1 MGVIPDGN
9 RRWARSRGLPPA
21 AGHRRGF
28 LVTAPAIIDHF
39 FERGCQC
46 VSLWLFSTDNWRRS
60 PQEIADLM
68 AIYHAFLGVLQPLC
82 QRRGLRI
89 LHWGRRDRVPSN
101 LLADLDSLCARTSN
115 NAGGQL
121 ILALD
126 YGGADALV
134 DVVRE
139 LIAEGHPP
147 EDDVLL
153 RRLVGLPATAP
164 PMDLVLRTSGE
175 QRLSGFAP
183 LAAASAE
190 LCFVETHFPA
200 LTPERVDAVLE
211 DFARRERRGGG

>member
-9 RRWARSRGLPPA
+9 RRWARSRGLSPA

-28 LVTAPAIIDHF
+28 LVTAPAILDRF
-39 FERGCQC
+39 FERGCEC

-60 PQEIADLM
+60 PEEIADLM
-68 AIYHAFLGVLQPLC
+68 VIYQAFLEVIQPLC
-82 QRRGLRI
+82 QRRGLRV
-89 LHWGRRDRVPSN
+89 LHWGRRGRIPSD
-101 LLADLDSLCARTSN
+101 LLADLDRLCARTRDH
-115 NAGGQL
+115 AGGQL

-134 DVVRE
+134 DAVRQM
-139 LIAEGHPP
+139 IAEGCAP

-153 RRLVGLPATAP
+153 QRLAGLPSTAP

-190 LCFVETHFPA
+190 LCFVETHFPE
-200 LTPERVDAVLE
+200 LTPERVDAALE